1 MKVLTFIFIK
11 VPRKIF
17 RIIFYKWEYS
27 YYRFFYSKPKLNL
40 NFTRKSYLIARND
53 DFDKI
58 ARTYRELFPDKVQ
71 SKIAEADSICEHI
84 FDLLGSGPNKLTPKG
99 KNYQPIDWHRDFK
112 SGHRWNL
119 KTFYRNIRYGHI
131 EGVDV
136 KVPWELSRFQH
147 LDILGQAYI
156 LTRNK
161 KYLEEFANQ
170 ISDWID
176 NNPIGFGVNW
186 KCTMDVAIR
195 AASWLVAQ
203 EYFSEEG
210 LIPDDFW
217 HKFFTS
223 IYEHGK
229 FIIKHL
235 ENHSGFT
242 NNHYLSDMV
251 GLFFITIYCPFFKE
265 SKKWQRFA
273 LKELTNEIEKQ
284 VYPDGCNFEASTSYH
299 RLALELFFYTELL
312 AQRAGINL
320 PDEYK
325 NRVRKMFEF
334 SLYCIKPNG
343 MIPQIGDNDNGR
355 LFIFA
360 KRPILEHKY
369 LLSLAAI
376 YYREP
381 AFKVSGFDFD
391 EESFWVFGEKGK
403 ESYYKFPFRNKPIT
417 SKAFPKAGWYII
429 RNSNDYCFIS
439 CGPNGQNGNGGHA
452 HNDKLSFELML
463 NGRDVIV
470 DPGTYIYTPCP
481 KERNRFR
488 STGYHNTANFSG
500 FEQNEFAEKSIFSLP
515 DKVKI
520 RKAGLIERNNN
531 VVFQG
536 EIHYAG
542 ITHKRK
548 ITLDKQSSSW
558 HIKDIISSP
567 KQLKGKLLFHLSP
580 NLTCDG
586 SEIIIKETKE
596 KIAAIEI
603 TESNIEK
610 DKYDYSPEYGRKV
623 KANCLGANISNSAN
637 IHEINTYIRKI
648 K

>member
-1 MKVLTFIFIK
+1 MK
-11 VPRKIF
+11 VPRKVF
-17 RIIFYKWEYS
+17 RIIFYKWEHL

-40 NFTRKSYLIARND
+40 NFTRKRYLIAGSD
-53 DFDKI
+53 DFNKI
-58 ARTYRELFPDKVQ
+58 AQTYRKLFLDKVQ
-71 SKIAEADSICEHI
+71 TKITEADLICEHV
-84 FDLLGSGPNKLTPKG
+84 FDLLGSGSKKLSPEG
-99 KNYQPIDWHRDFK
+99 ENYQSIDWHSDFK
-112 SGHRWNL
+112 SGYRWNP
-119 KTFYRNIRYGHI
+119 KTFYRNIRYGQI

-147 LDILGQAYI
+147 LNILGQAYV

-161 KYLEEFANQ
+161 KYSEEFASQ
-170 ISDWID
+170 VSDWID

-195 AASWLVAQ
+195 AANWLVAQ

-210 LIPDDFW
+210 LIPVDFW
-217 HKFFTS
+217 EEFYRS

-229 FIIKHL
+229 FITKHL
-235 ENHSGFT
+235 ENRSEFT
-242 NNHYLSDMV
+242 NNHYIANLV
-251 GLFFITIYCPFFKE
+251 GLFFIAIYCPFFKE

-284 VYPDGCNFEASTSYH
+284 VYTDGCNFESSTSYH
-299 RLALELFFYTELL
+299 RLSLELFFYSELL
-312 AQRAGINL
+312 GKRSCIKF
-320 PDEYK
+320 PETYK
-325 NRVRKMFEF
+325 NQVRKMFEF
-334 SLYCIKPNG
+334 SLNCIKSNG

-391 EESFWVFGEKGK
+391 EESFWVFGKKGK

-463 NGRDVIV
+463 NGYDIIV
-470 DPGTYIYTPCP
+470 DPGTYVYTSYPE
-481 KERNRFR
+481 ERNKFR
-488 STGYHNTANFSG
+488 STGYHNTANFIG
-500 FEQNEFAEKSIFSLP
+500 FEQNEFVEKSIFSLP

-536 EIHYAG
+536 EIQYAG
-542 ITHKRK
+542 ITHKRE
-548 ITLDKQSSSW
+548 ITLDKQSCSW

-586 SEIIIKETKE
+586 SEIIIKDRKE

-603 TESNIEK
+603 IESNIEK
-610 DKYDYSPEYGRKV
+610 EKYDYSQEYGRKV
-623 KANCLGANISNSAN
+623 KANCLVANISELAN
-637 IHEINTYIRKI
+637 IHEINTYIMKI